1 MKVPYSWLADWVH
14 VPWNAREL
22 GSRLTMAGFELDA
35 LEPAAPEFTQVVVAE
50 IVFAERHP
58 QADKLQVCRV
68 SMGKGEPL
76 QIVCGASNARV
87 GLKTALAMVGARL
100 PGGMEI
106 KAAKLRGVE
115 SFGMLCSAK
124 ELGLAESSNGI
135 LELPADAPLGRS
147 LRDYLELDD
156 PVLEL
161 NITANRGDAMSIIGI
176 AREVAAL
183 AGKKLT
189 GPRPPVSLKVET
201 LRFTA
206 NGEPSGPGGRPYI
219 NTAQLSG
226 IGSIRPVNSGFDHDR
241 FPVFLDAPAG
251 CPTFVG
257 CVVRGVNNHAITPL
271 RIRERLRRAGVR
283 SISPVVDVTNY
294 VMLELGQPMHAYDLS
309 KLHGEIRVRLAR
321 EGEQITLLDGKTIT
335 ASPDVLLITDR
346 EGPVGLAGIMG
357 GERTSVSP
365 ETVDV
370 FFEVAYFPPE
380 AVAGRSRR
388 WGMLTDAS
396 QRYERGVDPT
406 QQQRAVERAV
416 ALLLSIA
423 GGAPGPICVTQSPEH
438 QPKRAAVPLRRSH
451 LERLLGASIPSD
463 RVASTLTALQMH
475 VIPTSQGWEATPPA
489 YRFDVA
495 IEADLIEEV
504 ARIVGFESIPER
516 DALVPQHFRVAPEEV
531 PLEHTILE
539 ALAMRGYQE
548 ALTFAFVDPELQ
560 TKLFPERASLA
571 LSNPIASDLSVMRVS
586 LWPGLLR
593 AALENQRRQQDRI
606 RLFEHGARFVV
617 RGGLT
622 LEVDALAGVVCGP
635 RLPEQWGV
643 PRDLRG
649 PADFYD
655 VKGDL
660 EALFVATGA
669 DASFT
674 FEPASLSCLHP
685 GRAARVLRDGRE
697 VGSIGELHPSLVK
710 QLDFTYSP
718 VLFELD
724 LGGTVSALVASQAR
738 SQQNGAQADFRAAL
752 RVEKP
757 QHREISRFPQVRRDI
772 AVVVDEAV
780 ALSALADRV
789 VFTASTLLQS
799 LRVFDVYR
807 GAGVE
812 TGRKSIALGLIF
824 QDISRTLTDDDVER
838 LMAAIVTDLRE
849 SLNAKIRE

>member
-1 MKVPYSWLADWVH
+1 MKVPYSWLAEWVDI
-14 VPWNAREL
+14 PWDAREL

-35 LEPAAPEFTQVVVAE
+35 LEPAAPPFTNVVVAQ
-50 IVFAERHP
+50 IVSAQRHP
-58 QADKLQVCRV
+58 QADKLQVCHV
-68 SMGKGEPL
+68 STGEGEPL
-76 QIVCGASNARV
+76 QIVCGASNARE
-87 GLKTALAMVGARL
+87 GLKTALAKVGATL
-100 PGGMEI
+100 PGGLDI

-135 LELPADAPLGRS
+135 LELPADAPVGRP

-156 PVLEL
+156 SILEL

-183 AGKKLT
+183 AGRPLRGLRLSPVGAT
-189 GPRPPVSLKVET
+189 G
-201 LRFTA
+201 
-206 NGEPSGPGGRPYI
+206 N
-219 NTAQLSG
+219 
-226 IGSIRPVNSGFDHDR
+226 DR
-241 FPVFLDAPAG
+241 FPVFLDAPAA

-257 CVVRGVNNHAITPL
+257 CVVRGINNHAPTPL
-271 RIRERLRRAGVR
+271 KIRERLRRAGLR

-294 VMLELGQPMHAYDLS
+294 VMLELGQPMHAYDLG
-309 KLHGEIRVRLAR
+309 KLRGEIRVRLAR
-321 EGEQITLLDGKTIT
+321 EGEKIKLLDGKSIDL
-335 ASPDVLLITDR
+335 ASDVLLITDR
-346 EGPVGLAGIMG
+346 EGPIGLAGIMG
-357 GERTSVSP
+357 GERT
-365 ETVDV
+365 EIGADTVDV

-416 ALLLSIA
+416 ALLLSIS
-423 GGAPGPICVTQSPEH
+423 GGTPGPVSVTQSGEH
-438 QPKRAAVPLRRSH
+438 QPKRAPVPLRRSH
-451 LERLLGASIPSD
+451 LQRLLGVSIPD
-463 RVASTLTALQMH
+463 ARVVSTLEALQMR
-475 VIPTSQGWEATPPA
+475 VVSKSEGWEATPPA
-489 YRFDVA
+489 YRFDVT

-504 ARIVGFESIPER
+504 ARIVGFDAIPES
-516 DALVPQHFRVAPEEV
+516 DALVPQRFRAAPEEV
-531 PLEHTILE
+531 PSEHTILE

-548 ALTFAFVDPELQ
+548 AVTFAFVDPGLQ
-560 TKLFPERASLA
+560 AKLFPERRSLA
-571 LSNPIASDLSVMRVS
+571 LANPIASDLSVMRVS

-617 RGGLT
+617 SPDGGPT
-622 LEVDALAGVVCGP
+622 LEVDTLAGIACGI
-635 RLPEQWGV
+635 RLPEQWGI
-643 PRDLRG
+643 PREVRG
-649 PADFYD
+649 PVDFYD
-655 VKGDL
+655 VKSDL

-669 DASFT
+669 ARNGPASSFSV
-674 FEPASLSCLHP
+674 EPAALSCLHP
-685 GRAARVLRDGRE
+685 GRAARILRDGRE
-697 VGSIGELHPSLVK
+697 IGFLGELHPTLVRE
-710 QLDFTYSP
+710 LDFTYSP

-724 LGGTVSALVASQAR
+724 LGGTVSAAATSHAR
-738 SQQNGAQADFRAAL
+738 TQQNGAKMEFAAAL
-752 RVEKP
+752 AVEKP

-772 AVVVDEAV
+772 AVVVDESV
-780 ALSALADRV
+780 ALSALVDRV

-812 TGRKSIALGLIF
+812 SGRKSIALGLIF

-838 LMAAIVTDLRE
+838 LMAAIVKDLRE